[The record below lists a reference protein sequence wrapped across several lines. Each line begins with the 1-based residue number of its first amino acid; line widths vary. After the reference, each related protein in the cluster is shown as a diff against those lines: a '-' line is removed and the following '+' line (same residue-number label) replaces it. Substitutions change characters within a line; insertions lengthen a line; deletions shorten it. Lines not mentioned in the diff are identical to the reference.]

1 MSINIWGPKEGDS
14 KVTIINTGAKANVMP
29 LSTAKGLGCLI
40 LSTKHL
46 KLKTV
51 SGQILQF
58 LGIVKVYVKV
68 EHRVSYKTV
77 FFLIKNSLLVLL
89 GQPFTKAIKLTFEYP
104 KDRSIKAVMIS
115 PRPGDKSTCTVIVVS
130 PLKSA
135 RRTRKQAFIKGNSDK
150 EEN

>member
-1 MSINIWGPKEGDS
+1 
-14 KVTIINTGAKANVMP
+14 MP
-29 LSTAKGLGCLI
+29 LSTAKGLGCPI

-58 LGIVKVYVKV
+58 SGMAKVYVEV
-68 EHRVSYKTV
+68 EHGVGCETV
-77 FFLIKNSLLVLL
+77 FFLIENSPLVLL
-89 GQPFTKAIKLTFEYP
+89 GQPFTKAMKLTFEYP
-104 KDRSIKAVMIS
+104 EDRSIEAVIIS
-115 PRPGDKSTCTVIVVS
+115 PRPGDKSTYTVMVVP

-135 RRTRKQAFIKGNSDK
+135 RRTRKQAFVKGDSDE